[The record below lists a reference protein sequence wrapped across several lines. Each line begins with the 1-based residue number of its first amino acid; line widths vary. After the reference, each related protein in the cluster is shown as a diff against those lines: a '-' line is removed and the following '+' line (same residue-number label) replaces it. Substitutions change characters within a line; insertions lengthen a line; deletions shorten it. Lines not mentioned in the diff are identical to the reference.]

1 MVFNQEMD
9 GNGRISAVKCRPKV
23 WISLQIQPRC
33 PIPFQPHSAIV
44 APSTE
49 FRLCTGQLQTPRDPL
64 CESQGSRALRPAS
77 AMDVGKPI
85 QLSRWKMWKEGECD
99 GNWRSSCKISCGSAN
114 LPETGSSS
122 MTMNTLGDWNSD
134 VFQWKR
140 EGLFYIEASISSALT
155 SDPWTH
161 GFAERQGLV
170 CFAKTW
176 GCLGYGSSVK
186 NHSTS
191 GTLNLKQ
198 SRNEYELPSNMWI
211 FIIN

>member
-122 MTMNTLGDWNSD
+122 MTMSTLGDWNSD

-140 EGLFYIEASISSALT
+140 EGLFLHWSFHFFSINFRSMN
-155 SDPWTH
+155 
-161 GFAERQGLV
+161 
-170 CFAKTW
+170 TW
-176 GCLGYGSSVK
+176 VRR
-186 NHSTS
+186 TS
-191 GTLNLKQ
+191 GRCLLCKNMRMLGLWVICQ
-198 SRNEYELPSNMWI
+198 ESFNIRDLELETIQNYPPICGYS
-211 FIIN
+211 